1 MKKKGY
7 IASLISLLLFYGLAN
22 LILFLLIPDGRTDLT
37 SFWIAWSFT
46 FPFNVLT
53 AVGITLLLIRSSANA
68 ITKVPILFT
77 IQYGFAGIYLVA
89 GLIFMLI
96 NKNLVTAVWIV
107 EAIITVAFIVLAM
120 YAYLGMSYISN
131 SIEHTKKKVF
141 YIRSLQADIDA
152 CIPQVKDNDEASKL
166 LASLSDKIRFSD
178 PMSHESLI
186 DCELKIQDLVTEI
199 VTNVSLGKLDTLS
212 ELVTRAS
219 VLIDS
224 RNGKCKI
231 LK

>member
-1 MKKKGY
+1 
-7 IASLISLLLFYGLAN
+7 
-22 LILFLLIPDGRTDLT
+22 
-37 SFWIAWSFT
+37 
-46 FPFNVLT
+46 
-53 AVGITLLLIRSSANA
+53 
-68 ITKVPILFT
+68 
-77 IQYGFAGIYLVA
+77 
-89 GLIFMLI
+89 MLI

-107 EAIITVAFIVLAM
+107 EAIITVAFIVFAM

-152 CIPQVKDNDEASKL
+152 CLPQVNDSEVAKL
-166 LASLSDKIRFSD
+166 LTSLSDKIRFSD
-178 PMSHESLI
+178 PMSHQSLI
-186 DCELKIQDLVTEI
+186 ECELKIQDLVTEI
-199 VTNVSLGKLDTLS
+199 VTNVSLGKLDNLS

>member
-7 IASLISLLLFYGLAN
+7 LASLISLLLFYGLAN

-107 EAIITVAFIVLAM
+107 EAIITVAFIVFAM

-131 SIEHTKKKVF
+131 NIEHTKKKVF

-152 CIPQVKDNDEASKL
+152 CLPQVNDSEAAKL
-166 LASLSDKIRFSD
+166 LTSLSDKIRFSD
-178 PMSHESLI
+178 PMSHQSLI
-186 DCELKIQDLVTEI
+186 ECELKIQDLVTEI
-199 VTNVSLGKLDTLS
+199 VTNVSLGKLDNLS